1 MERMSSAESVV
12 TKPVDFITEFTPAK
26 DARLVSTFT
35 LFPNTR
41 LCSSFHDFIDVCQLK
56 EYSRKMHLKSG
67 MCGTRREESMNEDRP
82 WTHSSLH
89 PTVYWPWKGCWTAAL
104 LRRRRRRRSSGR
116 RREREKRAEPDFA
129 SSFFPKQASKQEC
142 ALLCQ
147 AIWLRKRIRTQVC
160 LSCCNMRDQE
170 VFRHV
175 YWSNWLNC
183 FWWHKGNER
192 KYFNRK
198 HEEIDR
204 MIWLKGCYKH
214 WSSEK
219 VLKEKVTCIEIV
231 LPCKSYKCLQCDNS

>member
-104 LRRRRRRRSSGR
+104 LRRRRRRSSGR
-116 RREREKRAEPDFA
+116 RREREESRTRFCIIFL
-129 SSFFPKQASKQEC
+129 SQASKQAGVRPLMSGYLTTKADTDSSLPLMLQHERSRGLSSC
-142 ALLCQ
+142 LLIKLTQ
-147 AIWLRKRIRTQVC
+147 LFLVTQRKWKKIFQ
-160 LSCCNMRDQE
+160 
-170 VFRHV
+170 
-175 YWSNWLNC
+175 
-183 FWWHKGNER
+183 
-192 KYFNRK
+192 
-198 HEEIDR
+198 
-204 MIWLKGCYKH
+204 
-214 WSSEK
+214 
-219 VLKEKVTCIEIV
+219 
-231 LPCKSYKCLQCDNS
+231 